1 MVVVLNSPA
10 TLIVEVMTMAKGQMR
25 GNREAKKPKKI
36 KPPVEAPTTLKGSV
50 TAIALPKKKG

>member
-1 MVVVLNSPA
+1 
-10 TLIVEVMTMAKGQMR
+10 MAKGQMR

-50 TAIALPKKKG
+50 TTIALPKKKG